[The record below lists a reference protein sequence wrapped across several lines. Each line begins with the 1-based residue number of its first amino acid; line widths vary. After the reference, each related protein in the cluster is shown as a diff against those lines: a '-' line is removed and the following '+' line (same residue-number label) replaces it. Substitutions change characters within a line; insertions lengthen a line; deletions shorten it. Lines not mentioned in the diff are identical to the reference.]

1 MLTYADNCDSGRSA
15 IRENAICARGIGF
28 SGLPHEKCS
37 DDFLAKPLIC
47 LWSTIDSAQVG
58 LARTEALA
66 RRARPA
72 PGRGRFAKNACSVA
86 TTCAPSPTAAATRL
100 TELDRTSPMAN

>member
-1 MLTYADNCDSGRSA
+1 MLTYADICDFGRSP
-15 IRENAICARGIGF
+15 IRENAICARGIGL

-58 LARTEALA
+58 LTFTYLPVVVHSDDGTPLEIPDAVCIFERNIGN
-66 RRARPA
+66 P
-72 PGRGRFAKNACSVA
+72 V
-86 TTCAPSPTAAATRL
+86 
-100 TELDRTSPMAN
+100 

>member
-1 MLTYADNCDSGRSA
+1 MLTYADSWDSGRCT

-58 LARTEALA
+58 LGACPCNEQGFEVTVRSVSRLAALGSSERGVARV
-66 RRARPA
+66 
-72 PGRGRFAKNACSVA
+72 GDSRGWG
-86 TTCAPSPTAAATRL
+86 
-100 TELDRTSPMAN
+100 